1 MAARVKR
8 NLSLAAV
15 GAFAALSIWG
25 PKPARL
31 KGQEPAEA
39 ALSKW
44 QSKEYSGV
52 RYVGS
57 AQCGQCHASHL
68 STQPSTPMA
77 RALQRAEAGQI
88 LSSHP
93 RMQFH
98 EGAYA
103 YEIARAGDAST
114 YSVSDG
120 VKTISEPILYGFGD
134 GVAGQTYVFR
144 HNGVF
149 YESRLSYY
157 RATGNLDITTGH
169 SRGTPSSLEDA
180 LGRPMSLE
188 EARDCFSCHATFTSS
203 GSTPDF
209 DHIVPGVSCERCHGP
224 GEKHIAAVKAGRVK
238 DPQIFNPGSLTPDE
252 LSQEFCGACHRSFD
266 QVMLMSGQAGPVN
279 VRFQPYR
286 IFNSKGHNSN
296 DPRMSCIACHDPHDV
311 LKHDD
316 LFYDS
321 KCLACHLS
329 SPTDAKTTAR
339 SQAPCPVGTRQCVTC
354 HMPKIDVPQ
363 MHFKFTDHWVR
374 VVKPGDPVPR

>member
-1 MAARVKR
+1 MAVRVR
-8 NLSLAAV
+8 QDLSLAV
-15 GAFAALSIWG
+15 LGAFGVLCIWG
-25 PKPARL
+25 LRPVIVA
-31 KGQEPAEA
+31 GQGPAEA

-44 QSKEYSGV
+44 QSNDYPGV

-57 AQCGQCHASHL
+57 AQCGQCHSSHF

-77 RALQRAEAGQI
+77 RALQTAQACQI
-88 LSSHP
+88 LTGHP

-98 EGAYA
+98 EGPYT
-103 YEIARAGDAST
+103 YEIARAGNAST

-120 VKTISEPILYGFGD
+120 VKTLSEPILYGFGD
-134 GVAGQTYVFR
+134 GLAGQTYVFR

-157 RATGNLDITTGH
+157 QATGNLDITTGH
-169 SRGTPSSLEDA
+169 PRVAPSNLEEA
-180 LGRPMSLE
+180 LGRPMNIE
-188 EARDCFSCHATFTSS
+188 ETRNCFSCHATFTSS

-209 DHIVPGVSCERCHGP
+209 DHVVPGVTCERCHGP

-238 DPQIFNPGSLTPDE
+238 DPQIFNPGSLTADE
-252 LSQEFCGACHRSFD
+252 LSQEFCGTCHRSFD
-266 QVMLMSGQAGPVN
+266 QVMLMPGQAGPVN

-286 IFNSKGHNSN
+286 IFNSKGHNTN
-296 DPRMSCIACHDPHDV
+296 DPRMSCIACHDPHDG
-311 LKHDD
+311 LKHDEA
-316 LFYDS
+316 FYDS

-329 SPTDAKTTAR
+329 SRADAKTTAR
-339 SQAPCPVGTRQCVTC
+339 SEAPCPVSTRQCVTC
-354 HMPKIDVPQ
+354 HMPKIDLPQ